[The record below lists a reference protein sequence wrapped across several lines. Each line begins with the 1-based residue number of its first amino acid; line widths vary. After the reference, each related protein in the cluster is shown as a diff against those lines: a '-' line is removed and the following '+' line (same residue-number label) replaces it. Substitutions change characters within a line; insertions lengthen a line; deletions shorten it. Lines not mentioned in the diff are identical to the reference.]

1 MMIIMWHSSNICN
14 MCSTLTASLLCFPK
28 MESSTGENS
37 KDALKSNLGN
47 DTCEK
52 MEDVILSE
60 HTQTGAKSSLTEPP
74 AQENRHME
82 IWSVLENVWN
92 RINVFRYHL
101 LK

>member
-1 MMIIMWHSSNICN
+1 
-14 MCSTLTASLLCFPK
+14 

-37 KDALKSNLGN
+37 KGTLKSNLGN

-60 HTQTGAKSSLTEPP
+60 HTQTGDKFPLTEPS

-82 IWSVLENVWN
+82 IWSVLESVWN
-92 RINVFRYHL
+92 RINVFRYYL
-101 LK
+101 LKQCLLKQYSAPNQYAFK